1 MKKGLRFSEAW
12 FQRGLWLIAILFA
25 NFLIGLG
32 SLVVSDLPRVDN
44 VPRLEDFVDQRV
56 AKPLR
61 DRIDAADV
69 TLKQNNDETAR
80 AQLLLD
86 AARNDT
92 RQARAAFQN
101 WIASRT
107 ATTEAAQNP
116 EIARRT
122 QELDALVARERTAER
137 AVEAL
142 RQRALAVRTEQQQA
156 RTQLDTLED
165 AGRKELERAM
175 RASELR
181 VFGLRLALTLPLLAI
196 AGWLFVKQRKS
207 RYWPFVWGFIFF
219 AGFAFFVE
227 LVPYLPSYGGYVRY
241 LVGIVL
247 TGVIGHYAIRALQ
260 RYLERQREAERQ
272 PDSARRQM
280 LDYDVAQSRLA
291 KKICP
296 GCERPIA
303 TDDPQRNFCM
313 HCGICLFNKCT
324 QCDARKNAF
333 AHYCHACGAG
343 TVEPETAAG
352 TGMA

>member
-12 FQRGLWLIAILFA
+12 FRRGLWLIAIIFA
-25 NFLIGLG
+25 CFLNGLG
-32 SLVVSDLPRVDN
+32 GLIVSDLPQVEDT
-44 VPRLEDFVDQRV
+44 PQLETFVDQKV
-56 AKPLR
+56 AHPLR
-61 DRIDAADV
+61 QRIEAADA
-69 TLKQNNDETAR
+69 TLKQNGDETAR

-122 QELDALVARERTAER
+122 QELDALVARERAAER

-142 RQRALAVRTEQQQA
+142 RERSLAVRTERQQA
-156 RTQLDTLED
+156 QTQLDTLED
-165 AGRKELERAM
+165 AGREKLEHAM

-181 VFGLRLALTLPLLAI
+181 VFGLRLAVTLPLLAI
-196 AGWLFVKQRKS
+196 AGWLFVKHRKS

-247 TGVIGHYAIRALQ
+247 TALIGHYAIRALQ

-272 PDSARRQM
+272 PDSARRRM

-296 GCERPIA
+296 GCERPVS
-303 TDDPQRNFCM
+303 TEDPLRNFCM

-333 AHYCHACGAG
+333 AHYCHACGSQ
-343 TVEPETAAG
+343 AAEWTPANEG
-352 TGMA
+352 SAA

>member
-12 FQRGLWLIAILFA
+12 FQRGLWLIAIVFA

-44 VPRLEDFVDQRV
+44 TPRLEDFVDQ
-56 AKPLR
+56 ATAGPLR
-61 DRIDAADV
+61 QRIDAADV

-137 AVEAL
+137 TVEGL

-156 RTQLDTLED
+156 RDQLNTLEES
-165 AGRKELERAM
+165 GRKELERAM

-196 AGWLFVKQRKS
+196 AGWLFVKHRKS

-333 AHYCHACGAG
+333 AHYCHACGTGTTERAAPAEAG
-343 TVEPETAAG
+343 AA
-352 TGMA
+352 

>member
-12 FQRGLWLIAILFA
+12 FQRGLWLIAIIFA

-32 SLVVSDLPRVDN
+32 SLVVSDLPHVDES
-44 VPRLEDFVDQRV
+44 PRLEQFVDQTT
-56 AKPLR
+56 AQPLR
-61 DRIDAADV
+61 QRIGSAD
-69 TLKQNNDETAR
+69 TALKQIGDETAR
-80 AQLLLD
+80 AQLILD

-92 RQARAAFQN
+92 RQARAAFQT

-107 ATTEAAQNP
+107 ATSESAQNP

-137 AVEAL
+137 TVEGL
-142 RQRALAVRTEQQQA
+142 RQRALAIRTEQGQV
-156 RTQLDTLED
+156 RDQLSTLED
-165 AGRKELERAM
+165 AGRKELERAQ

-181 VFGLRLALTLPLLAI
+181 VFALRLAVTLPLLAI

-241 LVGIVL
+241 LVGILL

-260 RYLERQREAERQ
+260 RYLERQREVERQ

-296 GCERPIA
+296 GCERPVS

-313 HCGICLFNKCT
+313 HCGICLFNKCAK
-324 QCDARKNAF
+324 CDSRKNAF
-333 AHYCHACGAG
+333 AHYCHACGSASVETSETPATG
-343 TVEPETAAG
+343 TA
-352 TGMA
+352 

>member
-1 MKKGLRFSEAW
+1 MRKGLRFSEAW
-12 FQRGLWLIAILFA
+12 FQRGLWLIAIVFA

-32 SLVVSDLPRVDN
+32 SLVVSDLPRVDAQ
-44 VPRLEDFVDQRV
+44 PKLEDFIDQPAAR
-56 AKPLR
+56 PLR
-61 DRIDAADV
+61 DSIEAADK
-69 TLKQNNDETAR
+69 TLKQNADETAK
-80 AQLLLD
+80 AQLLLE

-107 ATTEAAQNP
+107 ATTESAQNP

-122 QELDALVARERTAER
+122 QALDALVARERDAER
-137 AVEAL
+137 AVESL
-142 RQRALAVRTEQQQA
+142 RQRALATRTGQQQA
-156 RTQLDTLED
+156 RNQLHTLEK
-165 AGRKELERAM
+165 AAQKQLETAT

-181 VFGLRLALTLPLLAI
+181 VFGMRLALTLPLLAI
-196 AGWLFVKQRKS
+196 AAWLFVKHRKS

-241 LVGIVL
+241 AVGIVL
-247 TGVIGHYAIRALQ
+247 TFVIGHYAIRALQ

-280 LDYDVAQSRLA
+280 LDYDMAQSRLA

-296 GCERPIA
+296 GCERPVA
-303 TDDPQRNFCM
+303 VDDPTRNFCM
-313 HCGICLFNKCT
+313 HCGICLFNRCG

-333 AHYCHACGAG
+333 AHYCHACG
-343 TVEPETAAG
+343 TVAAEA
-352 TGMA
+352 T